1 MHANRCIVYYDKYID
16 CKIRAPITIQAIN
29 NRLTYM
35 FHCIERRLYLQPK
48 VYRQHP
54 KLRENV
60 RTFNDINQT
69 TIYTTNLHPNS
80 CYCVRFHC
88 RRHGSF
94 DTISD
99 VECNRYQTLKFVY
112 ELCYKYFYKHALS
125 LILRYYRLIKLE
137 LHQTT
142 TTKTAMF
149 FEVFFFLFMRNKLF
163 I

>member
-1 MHANRCIVYYDKYID
+1 MHANRCIVYYDKYVD

-35 FHCIERRLYLQPK
+35 FHCIERRLYLQSK

-99 VECNRYQTLKFVY
+99 VECNRYQTLN
-112 ELCYKYFYKHALS
+112 
-125 LILRYYRLIKLE
+125 LIKLE